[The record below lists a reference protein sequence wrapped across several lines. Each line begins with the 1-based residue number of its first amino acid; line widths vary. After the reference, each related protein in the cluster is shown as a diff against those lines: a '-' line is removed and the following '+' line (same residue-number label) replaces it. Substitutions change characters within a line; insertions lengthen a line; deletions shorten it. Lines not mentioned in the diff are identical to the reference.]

1 MKWNR
6 QNKALSE
13 PRAPRVNLQGIVS
26 AVIQLENGRQLT
38 AKLRTLSVT
47 GGLLDLA
54 VCLDERIEI
63 SMVFRFGSSVV
74 QSKAQLLFPM
84 RGGMG
89 YLQPFRFTTIAMKER
104 QAIQAEVAA
113 VLKQTVVT
121 GKSVQGFPGFR
132 PTRFNLESF

>member
-6 QNKALSE
+6 PSKALFE

-26 AVIQLENGRQLT
+26 ATIHLENGRQLT
-38 AKLRTLSVT
+38 GKLRTLSVT
-47 GGLLDLA
+47 GGLLDVA

-63 SMVFRFGSSVV
+63 SLMFRFGTGIL

-89 YLQPFRFTTIAMKER
+89 YLQPFRFTTIGMKER
-104 QAIQAEVAA
+104 QTIQAEVAA
-113 VLKQTVVT
+113 LLKQNVIP
-121 GKSVQGFPGFR
+121 GKSAQGAPGFR